1 MTSPALGRVGAALAA
16 GGPFPDDVAAAGRRA
31 ANLDPGRN
39 VAADRQR
46 ETR

>member
-1 MTSPALGRVGAALAA
+1 MTSPALGRAGAALAA

-31 ANLDPGRN
+31 ANLDPGHI
-39 VAADRQR
+39 VAPDRRR